1 MNVNIYQINYKE
13 LDKLVETNIYAYNLI
28 LTLLNE
34 RKRELNDKMLSQI
47 PVLAYK
53 ERQNFNKKYKTSCI
67 I

>member
-1 MNVNIYQINYKE
+1 MNVNIYQIDYEKI
-13 LDKLVETNIYAYNLI
+13 DKLVETNIYAYNLI

-34 RKRELNDKMLSQI
+34 RKRELEDNMLSQI

-53 ERQNFNKKYKTSCI
+53 QRQNFNKKYKTSCI

>member
-1 MNVNIYQINYKE
+1 MNVNIYQIDYEKI
-13 LDKLVETNIYAYNLI
+13 DKLVETNIYAYNLI

-34 RKRELNDKMLSQI
+34 RKRELEDNMLSQI

-53 ERQNFNKKYKTSCI
+53 QRQNFNTKYKTSCI

>member
-34 RKRELNDKMLSQI
+34 RKRELEDNMLSQI
-47 PVLAYK
+47 PLIAYK
-53 ERQNFNKKYKTSCI
+53 QRQTFNKKYKTSCI

>member
-1 MNVNIYQINYKE
+1 MNVNIYQIDYGKIDE
-13 LDKLVETNIYAYNLI
+13 LLETNIYAYNLI

-34 RKRELNDKMLSQI
+34 RNRELHDNMLSQI

-53 ERQNFNKKYKTSCI
+53 ERQTFNKKYKTSCI

>member
-13 LDKLVETNIYAYNLI
+13 LDKLVDTNIYAYNLI

-53 ERQNFNKKYKTSCI
+53 QRQNFNKKYKTSCI

>member
-13 LDKLVETNIYAYNLI
+13 LDKLVDTNIYAYNLI

>member
-34 RKRELNDKMLSQI
+34 RKRELEDNMLSQI

-53 ERQNFNKKYKTSCI
+53 QRQTFNKKYKTSCI